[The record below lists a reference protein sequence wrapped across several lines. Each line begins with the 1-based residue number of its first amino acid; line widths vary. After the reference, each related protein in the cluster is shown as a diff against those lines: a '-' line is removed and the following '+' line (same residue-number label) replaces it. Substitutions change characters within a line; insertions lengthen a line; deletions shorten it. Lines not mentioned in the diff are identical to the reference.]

1 MERGK
6 TLLKR
11 NILVY
16 GAGGVGKSTRLAEA
30 AEWMW
35 DQHQLKTRVVNADG
49 GGTLSAFEHL
59 VDAGIAEVWDIDLW
73 SASGIFSTL
82 DFACKGWWPMDLTI
96 PNSQLLPGVREWRK
110 CPGCEGDTGST
121 SFSMVKRCKNPGC
134 NLEFGAGQILPVRRD
149 KINGAEDVGLWAFE
163 GLTAFGELMLRRL
176 RSIDSGGGLSVKDG
190 DTKISQPGQQHYGM
204 AQSYI
209 AQYVA
214 NSRSLPSDL
223 VMWTALELKSDDD
236 GKPLYGPMLPGKK
249 LTAQCIPWFTDVLH
263 LDALAKRGK
272 SGVEKDDNGM
282 EILERKLFL
291 MPHFPP
297 DNPGYKFA
305 AKTSAPLGAGMPVV
319 IPATMEKFFTELRNA
334 QHRAAERLEEKNAAR
349 KTASTD

>member
-1 MERGK
+1 
-6 TLLKR
+6 LKR

-16 GAGGVGKSTRLAEA
+16 GAGGSGKSTRLAEA
-30 AEWMW
+30 SEYVWKT
-35 DQHQLKTRVVNADG
+35 HGLKTRVVNADG
-49 GGTLSAFEHL
+49 GGTSSAFGHL
-59 VDAGIAEVWDIDLW
+59 IEEGIASLWDIDLW
-73 SASGIFSTL
+73 DASGIFSTL
-82 DFACKGWWPMDLTI
+82 DFATKGWWPLDLEI

-110 CPGCEGDTGST
+110 CPGCEGDTGGT
-121 SFSMVKRCKNPGC
+121 SFAMVPKCKACG
-134 NLEFGAGQILPVRRD
+134 LTFGQGQILPVRRD
-149 KINGAEDVGLWAFE
+149 KINGAEEVGLWAFE

-214 NSRSLPSDL
+214 NSRVLPGD
-223 VMWTALELKSDDD
+223 VVIWTALELKSDDD

-263 LDALAKRGK
+263 LDALAERNK
-272 SGVEKDDNGM
+272 SGVVKDDNGM
-282 EILERKLFL
+282 ETLERKLFL

-305 AKTSAPLGAGMPVV
+305 AKTSVPQGSGMPVV
-319 IPATMEKFFTELRNA
+319 IDAHMETFFTQIKMAELRA
-334 QHRAAERLEEKNAAR
+334 QERLKNG
-349 KTASTD
+349 

>member
-1 MERGK
+1 M
-6 TLLKR
+6 KR
-11 NILVY
+11 NILIY
-16 GAGGVGKSTRLAEA
+16 AAGGAGKSTRLAEA

-35 DQHQLKTRVVNADG
+35 TQHKLKTRVVNADG
-49 GGTLSAFEHL
+49 GGTLSAFGHL
-59 VDAGIAEVWDIDLW
+59 VEAGIAEVWDIDLW
-73 SASGIFSTL
+73 DASGIFSTL
-82 DFACKGWWPMDLTI
+82 DFATKGWWPMDLEI

-110 CPGCEGDTGST
+110 CPGCEEDTGAT
-121 SFSMVKRCKNPGC
+121 SFAMVPRCKSC
-134 NLEFGAGQILPVRRD
+134 KMEFGQGQILPVRRD

-214 NSRSLPSDL
+214 NSRSLPTEL
-223 VMWTALELKSDDD
+223 VIWTALELKSDDD

-263 LDALAKRGK
+263 LDALAKRSK
-272 SGVEKDDNGM
+272 SGVVKDENGM

-305 AKTSAPLGAGMPVV
+305 AKTSVPQDSGMPVV
-319 IPATMEKFFTELRNA
+319 IDADMEKFFTQIRLAEQRA
-334 QHRAAERLEEKNAAR
+334 QERLKNG
-349 KTASTD
+349 